1 MGRGAGDACCSDGI
15 LISLTLLVP
24 PHSSNIG
31 GLPVIA
37 ILADELGDA
46 ERWWF
51 KHRRPWSTRLGQ
63 WLCGFKVPQPLAFG
77 CFAELV

>member
-1 MGRGAGDACCSDGI
+1 MGRSAGDACCSDGI
-15 LISLTLLVP
+15 LISLTLPVP

-51 KHRRPWSTRLGQ
+51 
-63 WLCGFKVPQPLAFG
+63 
-77 CFAELV
+77 